1 MNTSTFPIFLHN
13 HSMKDML
20 SLERLQKV
28 QPLIRERAILFL
40 EKLETMGLT
49 PRVVQAYRS
58 LAEQEA
64 LYAQGRT
71 KKGNIVTNA
80 RGGESFHN
88 YGLAIDIAFLKSD
101 GSVDFNVSDE
111 VASIGESFGFEWGGR
126 WKKFPDRPHFQIIG
140 NLTITGLTTSS
151 NKDTMIENALKKLAF
166 KEEKKKIEDWAKMA
180 ADKAKNK
187 GVIINWSDPDG
198 MLRDQDYQWIFYK
211 LGVLDKVS
219 ENHLSRSRMA
229 VILDRLHLLD

>member
-1 MNTSTFPIFLHN
+1 
-13 HSMKDML
+13 MKDAL
-20 SLERLQKV
+20 SLDRLQTV
-28 QPLIRERAILFL
+28 HPLIKERAILFL
-40 EKLETMGLT
+40 EKLETRGLT
-49 PRVVQAYRS
+49 PRVVQALRTFE
-58 LAEQEA
+58 EQNS

-88 YGLAIDIAFLKSD
+88 YGLAIDIAFLNSD
-101 GSVDFNVSDE
+101 GSVDFNVSEE
-111 VASIGESFGFEWGGR
+111 VAKVGEEFGFEWGGR
-126 WKKFPDRPHFQIIG
+126 WSKFPDRPHFQIIG
-140 NLTITGLTTSS
+140 GLTIAGLSTSS
-151 NKDTMIENALKKLAF
+151 SKEVMIENALKKLVF
-166 KEEKKKIEDWAKMA
+166 KEEKKKIEDWAKIA

-187 GVIINWSDPDG
+187 GIIINWSDPDG

-219 ENHLSRSRMA
+219 DNHISRSRMA

>member
-1 MNTSTFPIFLHN
+1 
-13 HSMKDML
+13 MKDTL

-28 QPLIRERAILFL
+28 QPLVRDRAILFL

-49 PRVVQAYRS
+49 PRVVQGYRS
-58 LAEQEA
+58 TAEQEA

-80 RGGESFHN
+80 RGGQSFHN
-88 YGLAIDIAFLKSD
+88 YGLAIDIAFLNSD

-111 VASIGESFGFEWGGR
+111 VAAIGESFGFEWGGT
-126 WKKFPDRPHFQIIG
+126 WKKFPDRPHFQIVGSMTINGLLTSG
-140 NLTITGLTTSS
+140 NSAQ
-151 NKDTMIENALKKLAF
+151 MIENALKKIVF
-166 KEEKKKIEDWAKMA
+166 KEEKKKIEDWAQLA
-180 ADKAKNK
+180 ANKAKNK